1 MVCHRTL
8 VKLIYD
14 TPLPRGIN
22 SWLSNYL
29 NGRQATALFNNQESP
44 NKLVHCGVPQS
55 SVLSPTL
62 FKFYVDDAPT
72 PPNNVRFT
80 SYADDFHPFSQSP
93 DVEAASRP
101 LNDYLHH
108 LFNFFTS
115 RKLSFVTSDGSV
127 TLFSSYNKD
136 FNTTPSVTL
145 NNVSLPL
152 NKNPKILGVTFYRT
166 LCFAAHSKRSAD
178 KAHRGIIVLKAL
190 AASSW

>member
-1 MVCHRTL
+1 MVFVLSTTITALSTDGFNQNLSLSRTVLATLDLSKAFDMVCHRTL

-22 SWLSNYL
+22 PWLSNYL

-44 NKLVHCGVPQS
+44 NKLVRCGVPQS
-55 SVLSPTL
+55 SVHSPTF

-127 TLFSSYNKD
+127 TLFH
-136 FNTTPSVTL
+136 
-145 NNVSLPL
+145 
-152 NKNPKILGVTFYRT
+152 RT
-166 LCFAAHSKRSAD
+166 IK
-178 KAHRGIIVLKAL
+178 VLTQHPV
-190 AASSW
+190 